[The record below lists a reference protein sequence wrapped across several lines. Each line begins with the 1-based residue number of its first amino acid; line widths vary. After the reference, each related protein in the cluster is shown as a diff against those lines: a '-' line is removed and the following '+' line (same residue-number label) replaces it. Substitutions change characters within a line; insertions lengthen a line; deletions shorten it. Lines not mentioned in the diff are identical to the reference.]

1 MLEAYAIIAIK
12 HQPDNFTF
20 LTISISQDSL
30 LHILIHYNFGC
41 KNSNILYYLTTL
53 YSPLFSVALF
63 SYLIQSNKF
72 PKNMRQKIF

>member
-30 LHILIHYNFGC
+30 LHILWHYNFGC
-41 KNSNILYYLTTL
+41 KNSNKYHATATSQCRSHYYYPHQL
-53 YSPLFSVALF
+53 
-63 SYLIQSNKF
+63 SNKF
-72 PKNMRQKIF
+72 PK

>member
-30 LHILIHYNFGC
+30 LHILWHYNFGC
-41 KNSNILYYLTTL
+41 KNSNKYH
-53 YSPLFSVALF
+53 AN
-63 SYLIQSNKF
+63 SNF
-72 PKNMRQKIF
+72 TVP